1 MIPIPNNEVDRL
13 KALLNYKIL
22 DTPPE
27 VEFDNL
33 VSLAS
38 YISCT
43 PVAMISLV
51 DSDRQWF
58 KAKVGTPVTETERD
72 VAFCA
77 HAICHSDL
85 FVVPDALADRRF
97 ATNPLVTDDPHIRFY
112 AGAPLITPE
121 GHAVGTLCVVD
132 QKPRELTTAQLEA
145 LRALGKAVVAQLELR
160 RHVQERDR
168 LLHDLHAATSN
179 IKILTGLLPIC
190 AGCKKIRDDGGYWS
204 QVEQYVA
211 DRSEADFTHGICPEC
226 AKRLYPDAYK
236 ELYPDQ

>member
-1 MIPIPNNEVDRL
+1 MTPIPQDETDRVQ
-13 KALLNYKIL
+13 ALLNYKVL

-33 VSLAS
+33 VALAS
-38 YISCT
+38 YISGT

-58 KAKVGTPVTETERD
+58 KAKVGTTVTETARD

-77 HAICHSDL
+77 HAICQTDL
-85 FVVPDALADRRF
+85 FVVRDALADYRF
-97 ATNPLVTDDPHIRFY
+97 KTNPLVTGDPHIRFY
-112 AGAPLITPE
+112 AGAPLVTPE

-132 QKPRELTTAQLEA
+132 QTPRELNPAQLEA
-145 LRALGKAVVAQLELR
+145 LRALGRAVVAQLELR
-160 RHVQERDR
+160 RHVQERDN
-168 LLHDLHAATSN
+168 LLKQLHAAAAN
-179 IKILTGLLPIC
+179 IKILRGLIPIC
-190 AGCKKIRDDGGYWS
+190 AACKKIRDDKGYWN
-204 QVEQYVA
+204 QIEIYVA
-211 DRSEADFTHGICPEC
+211 DHSEADFTHGVCPEC